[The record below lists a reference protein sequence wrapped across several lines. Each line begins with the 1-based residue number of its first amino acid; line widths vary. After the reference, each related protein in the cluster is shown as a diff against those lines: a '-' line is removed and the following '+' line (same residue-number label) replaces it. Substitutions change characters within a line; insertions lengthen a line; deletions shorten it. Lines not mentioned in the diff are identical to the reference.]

1 MNQQYQQDQGLNW
14 LLDDLVNRLG
24 DIRHAV
30 VLSGDGLPV
39 GASADLD
46 REERE
51 RLAAIASGFHS
62 LAKGSARSF
71 DAGGVVSTLVELHG
85 GFLFVVA
92 AGERSCLAVFAE
104 PAADLGLV
112 GYEMARLVRQVSEHL
127 SVASRQQVL
136 APAAAGATAGASAT
150 AHDMGGSAAVE

>member
-1 MNQQYQQDQGLNW
+1 MNQQHQRDHQLSW

-24 DIRHAV
+24 DVRHAV

-39 GASADLD
+39 AASADLD
-46 REERE
+46 REDRE

-104 PAADLGLV
+104 PTADLGLV
-112 GYEMARLVRQVSEHL
+112 GFEMARLVKQVSEHF
-127 SVASRQQVL
+127 SVASREQAL
-136 APAAAGATAGASAT
+136 APAAVA
-150 AHDMGGSAAVE
+150 E